1 MQRLVSLVLILG
13 ALPLASGAM
22 GCSGSSS
29 TKAPFASAATT
40 AGATSATAATPATA
54 AAPTPSPAPAA
65 SPAPAPTGRPTYR
78 ISGWLP
84 RWATTHGDAM
94 IDANTGI
101 VLDEVNL
108 FACGLKP
115 DGTLI
120 RASGMDDPARIAL
133 IRSRGGEVIPT
144 IYDVNDR
151 DALAAILG
159 DPAARAQ
166 AIQSMLDLLDSG
178 DYDGIDIDFEHAKSA
193 TRDAFSDFVADLGK
207 EVKQRNKVFS
217 VTIPGKRK
225 DLPSWAGYDYA
236 KLGAAADRI
245 KIMTYGYSGTWT
257 SYPGG
262 PIAPTDWIEKVLD
275 YATSVI
281 PASKIQLGIP
291 FYGYDWPD
299 DGSQIRSAT
308 YRRAQT
314 LISQHNA
321 TVTYEP
327 SRGES
332 HFSYVEGG
340 VTHQV
345 WFSDARSVEAKAE
358 LVKRYGLH
366 GLSIWALG
374 YGDPPVWDALRRV
387 LK

>member
-1 MQRLVSLVLILG
+1 MRRAANLILTVS
-13 ALPLASGAM
+13 ALALAGGVL
-22 GCSGSSS
+22 GCSNSSS

-40 AGATSATAATPATA
+40 AGATSGSATSTTTATAA
-54 AAPTPSPAPAA
+54 PSPAPSPAA
-65 SPAPAPTGRPTYR
+65 SPAPAPSGPRYR

-84 RWATTHGDAM
+84 RWATSHGDAM

-151 DALAAILG
+151 DALGAVLG

-166 AIQSMLDLLDSG
+166 AIRSMLDLLDSG
-178 DYDGIDIDFEHAKSA
+178 DYDGIDIDFEHAKTA
-193 TRDAFSDFVADLGK
+193 TRDAFSDFVADLGR
-207 EVKQRNKVFS
+207 EVRGRNKVFS

-257 SYPGG
+257 AYPGG

-275 YATSVI
+275 YATTVI

-308 YRRAQT
+308 FRRAQT
-314 LISQHNA
+314 LIAQHNA

-332 HFSYVEGG
+332 HFTYVDAG
-340 VTHQV
+340 VTHEV

>member
-1 MQRLVSLVLILG
+1 MQQRAASLILVASALALAGG
-13 ALPLASGAM
+13 AL
-22 GCSGSSS
+22 GCSNSSS

-40 AGATSATAATPATA
+40 AGATSASAAPATTAAPSPA
-54 AAPTPSPAPAA
+54 PSPAPAPPA
-65 SPAPAPTGRPTYR
+65 TPAPSYR

-84 RWATTHGDAM
+84 RWATSHGDAM

-115 DGTLI
+115 DGTLS
-120 RASGMDDPARIAL
+120 RSSGMDDPARISL

-144 IYDVNDR
+144 IYDVSDK
-151 DALAAILG
+151 DALGAVLG

-166 AIQSMLDLLDSG
+166 AIQSMLDLLDGG
-178 DYDGIDIDFEHAKSA
+178 DYDGIDIDFEHAKTA
-193 TRDAFSDFVADLGK
+193 TRDAFSAFVEDLGA
-207 EVKQRNKVFS
+207 EVQARNKVFS
-217 VTIPGKRK
+217 VTIPGKRR

-236 KLGAAADRI
+236 RLGAAADRI

-257 SYPGG
+257 NYPGG
-262 PIAPTDWIEKVLD
+262 PIAPTDWIVKVLD

-281 PASKIQLGIP
+281 PADKIQLGIP

-299 DGSQIRSAT
+299 DGSAIRSAT

-314 LISQHNA
+314 LIAQHNA
-321 TVTYEP
+321 SVTYEP

-332 HFSYVEGG
+332 HFTYVDGG
-340 VTHQV
+340 VTHRV

-374 YGDPPVWDALRRV
+374 YGDPPVWDALRKV